1 MSIDNQHRILI
12 KNLVIIV
19 ILLSFY
25 NKSNSQGIR
34 LSHHDFRGA
43 YWSGNEYCLPCH
55 TPNLAVMEAQT
66 TPLWNDQITEAS
78 FEMYT
83 DQTLEDTKGLPAG
96 ETKLCLSCHD
106 GTIAIN
112 YHGGSTNKTA
122 MFKNGKL
129 IVNQRN
135 DHFVSIVYDSVLI
148 SKNKQLH
155 DPRTAPSGLGGTI
168 QEDLLVNNKIVCTSC
183 HDVHISR
190 NSMGCAGC
198 HLTRPGGQK
207 MTKSLSL
214 RKSNTR
220 SALCL
225 ICHNK

>member
-1 MSIDNQHRILI
+1 MSIDNQHRKLI
-12 KNLVIIV
+12 KNLVFIV
-19 ILLSFY
+19 LLSFY

-34 LSHHDFRGA
+34 LSHHDFRGGF
-43 YWSGNEYCLPCH
+43 WGGTKHCLPCH
-55 TPNLAVMEAQT
+55 TPNVVDEKVAK
-66 TPLWNDQITEAS
+66 TPLWNDEMTKVPFQI
-78 FEMYT
+78 YT
-83 DQTLEDTKGLPAG
+83 DHALEGTKGLPAG

-122 MFKNGKL
+122 MFNNGKL

-135 DHFVSIVYDSVLI
+135 NHLVSIAYDSVLI
-148 SKNKQLH
+148 SKNKKLH

-168 QEDLLVNNKIVCTSC
+168 QEDLLVNNKMVCTSC

-190 NSMGCAGC
+190 NTQGCAGC
-198 HLTRPGGQK
+198 HLTRPIGHK
-207 MTKSLSL
+207 MTRSLSL
-214 RKSNTR
+214 RKSNDG

-225 ICHNK
+225 TCHKK